1 MNIAICMTI
10 LRLDIFVCF
19 PERYVLFEFDISYL
33 KHPVY
38 TEKERE
44 REKKIEAHTSRVRRE
59 SLGAAPRNGDQE
71 ELDV

>member
-1 MNIAICMTI
+1 MNIAICI
-10 LRLDIFVCF
+10 IVLRLDIFVCF
-19 PERYVLFEFDISYL
+19 RERYVFFEFDISYL

-38 TEKERE
+38 RERE
-44 REKKIEAHTSRVRRE
+44 REKKIVAHTSRVRRE

>member
-1 MNIAICMTI
+1 MNIVIYLII

-19 PERYVLFEFDISYL
+19 REHYVLFEFDISYL

-38 TEKERE
+38 REKERE
-44 REKKIEAHTSRVRRE
+44 RRKKIVAHTSRVRRE